1 MTDVAILSS
10 TARVRRRRVPT
21 ALVAPTGFVII
32 AGLNAFLLW
41 AILLSGGLV
50 RLTSSGLGCPD
61 WPLCHGG
68 VLPPTTEHPVIEF
81 TNRMLSGVI
90 VVYAVVAWLLTLATP
105 TASGKVRGFMLAA
118 AIMTV
123 GQIPLGGIT
132 VLSGL
137 NPLMVGSHFLLALL
151 GLGAAV
157 MALVFYRDARR
168 GWTRTWDRR
177 RGPFA
182 SLAALSL
189 LAVVVTGILV
199 TASGPHSGAASAT
212 DRLGNL
218 QLTIWL
224 HVRAVATLAVFMV
237 VLGLWMWRERPKDP
251 LALPVLAV
259 FLPLLAV
266 QIFIGEYQFRHGLPW
281 QWVAAHV
288 PIAGLVWS
296 CGLILAWLAAAP
308 PDRVTRGARVPAAAT
323 ETAAADSA
331 APAPTA

>member
-10 TARVRRRRVPT
+10 TARVPRRLVPA
-21 ALVAPTGFVII
+21 ALVTPIGFVII

-68 VLPPTTEHPVIEF
+68 VLPPTTEHPIIEF

-90 VVYAVVAWLLTLATP
+90 VVYAIVAWLVTRYTP
-105 TASGKVRGFMLAA
+105 SASHKVRAWMLAA
-118 AIMTV
+118 ALMTV

-137 NPLMVGSHFLLALL
+137 NPVMVGSHFLLAML

-157 MALVFYRDARR
+157 MALVAYRDDRR

-182 SLAALSL
+182 SLAAMAL
-189 LAVVVTGILV
+189 LGVVVTGILV

-212 DRLGNL
+212 DRLSNL

-224 HVRAVATLAVFMV
+224 HVRAVATLVVFMV

-251 LALPVLAV
+251 IALAVLAA

-281 QWVAAHV
+281 QWVALHV
-288 PIAGLVWS
+288 PVAGLVWS
-296 CGLILAWLAAAP
+296 CGIILAWLAAAP
-308 PDRVTRGARVPAAAT
+308 PTPAAADT
-323 ETAAADSA
+323 PEHISA
-331 APAPTA
+331 PDRVAPAATP

>member
-10 TARVRRRRVPT
+10 SARAPRRFVP
-21 ALVAPTGFVII
+21 AAVISPTGFVII
-32 AGLNAFLLW
+32 AGLNVFFLW

-68 VLPPTTEHPVIEF
+68 VLPPTSEHPIIEF

-90 VVYAVVAWLLTLATP
+90 VVYAVLAWLITRYTP
-105 TASGKVRGFMLAA
+105 SASGKVRGFMLAA
-118 AIMTV
+118 AVMTV
-123 GQIPLGGIT
+123 GQIPLGGFT

-137 NPLMVGSHFLLALL
+137 NPVMVGSHFLLALL

-157 MALVFYRDARR
+157 MAMVFYRDARK

-182 SLAALSL
+182 GLAALAL
-189 LAVVVTGILV
+189 LGVVVTGILV

-212 DRLGNL
+212 DRLSNL

-224 HVRAVATLAVFMV
+224 HVRAVAILVVFMA

-251 LALPVLAV
+251 LALPIVAA
-259 FLPLLAV
+259 FLPLLAI

-281 QWVAAHV
+281 QWVAVHV
-288 PIAGLVWS
+288 PVAGLVWS
-296 CGLILAWLAAAP
+296 CGLVLAWLAAAQP
-308 PDRVTRGARVPAAAT
+308 QPVAMDAPVRISAPDDA
-323 ETAAADSA
+323 A
-331 APAPTA
+331 APAPTP

>member
-10 TARVRRRRVPT
+10 TARVPRRLIPA
-21 ALVAPTGFVII
+21 ALVSPTGFVII

-68 VLPPTTEHPVIEF
+68 VLPPTTEHPIIEF

-90 VVYAVVAWLLTLATP
+90 VVYAVAAWLVTRSTP
-105 TASGKVRGFMLAA
+105 SASGKVRGLMLAA

-137 NPLMVGSHFLLALL
+137 NPVMVGSHFLLALL

-157 MALVFYRDARR
+157 MALVFYRDDRK

-189 LAVVVTGILV
+189 LGVVVTGILV

-212 DRLGNL
+212 DRLSNL

-224 HVRAVATLAVFMV
+224 HVRAVSILTVFML

-251 LALPVLAV
+251 IALPVLAA

-281 QWVAAHV
+281 QWVAVHV
-288 PIAGLVWS
+288 PVAGLVWS

-308 PDRVTRGARVPAAAT
+308 PRPVSADVTARVRAPDAI
-323 ETAAADSA
+323 
-331 APAPTA
+331 APAPTP

>member
-1 MTDVAILSS
+1 MTHVAILSA
-10 TARVRRRRVPT
+10 TAQAPRRLVPA
-21 ALVAPTGFVII
+21 ALVTPAGFVIV
-32 AGLNAFLLW
+32 AGLNAFFLW

-68 VLPPTTEHPVIEF
+68 VLPPTGEHPIIEF
-81 TNRMLSGVI
+81 SNRMLSGVI
-90 VVYAVVAWLLTLATP
+90 VVYAVLAWLVAHYTP
-105 TASGKVRGFMLAA
+105 SASGKVRGFMLAA

-137 NPLMVGSHFLLALL
+137 NPIMVGSHFLLALL

-157 MALVFYRDARR
+157 MALVFYRDDRK

-189 LAVVVTGILV
+189 LCVVVTGILV

-224 HVRAVATLAVFMV
+224 HVRAVATLVVFMV

-251 LALPVLAV
+251 LALRVLAA

-296 CGLILAWLAAAP
+296 CGLVLAWLAAAP
-308 PDRVTRGARVPAAAT
+308 PEPVTRGVGARVSAPPSAT
-323 ETAAADSA
+323 
-331 APAPTA
+331 PAPTP

>member
-10 TARVRRRRVPT
+10 TARVPRRLVPA
-21 ALVAPTGFVII
+21 ALVSPMGFVII
-32 AGLNAFLLW
+32 AGLNAFFLW

-68 VLPPTTEHPVIEF
+68 VLPPTTEHPIIEF
-81 TNRMLSGVI
+81 SNRMLSGVI
-90 VVYAVVAWLLTLATP
+90 VVYAVVAWLVTRYTP
-105 TASGKVRGFMLAA
+105 SASRKVRGLMLAA
-118 AIMTV
+118 ALMTV

-137 NPLMVGSHFLLALL
+137 NPVMVGSHFLLAML

-157 MALVFYRDARR
+157 MALVVYRDDRR

-182 SLAALSL
+182 SLAALAL
-189 LAVVVTGILV
+189 LSVVVTGILV

-212 DRLGNL
+212 DRLSNL

-224 HVRAVATLAVFMV
+224 HVRAVATLVVFMV

-251 LALPVLAV
+251 IALPVLAA

-281 QWVAAHV
+281 QWVAVHV
-288 PIAGLVWS
+288 PVAGLVWS
-296 CGLILAWLAAAP
+296 CGIILAWLAAAP
-308 PDRVTRGARVPAAAT
+308 PTPAAADVP
-323 ETAAADSA
+323 ERISAPDRA
-331 APAPTA
+331 APAPTP

>member
-1 MTDVAILSS
+1 MPA
-10 TARVRRRRVPT
+10 
-21 ALVAPTGFVII
+21 ALFSPTGFVIV
-32 AGLNAFLLW
+32 AGLNAFFLW

-68 VLPPTTEHPVIEF
+68 VLPPTSEHPIIEF

-90 VVYAVVAWLLTLATP
+90 VIYAVIAWLVTRSTP

-118 AIMTV
+118 AVMTV
-123 GQIPLGGIT
+123 GQIPLGGVT

-137 NPLMVGSHFLLALL
+137 NPLMVGSHFLLAML

-157 MALVFYRDARR
+157 MALVYYRDDRK

-189 LAVVVTGILV
+189 LGVVVTGILV

-212 DRLGNL
+212 DRLSDL
-218 QLTIWL
+218 QLTVWL
-224 HVRAVATLAVFMV
+224 HVRAVATLVVFMV
-237 VLGLWMWRERPKDP
+237 VLGLWLWRERPKDP
-251 LALPVLAV
+251 IVLPVLAA
-259 FLPLLAV
+259 FLPLLAI

-296 CGLILAWLAAAP
+296 CGLVLAWLAAASP
-308 PDRVTRGARVPAAAT
+308 VPATRGAVAPDAAPDAAA
-323 ETAAADSA
+323 E
-331 APAPTA
+331 PAPTP

>member
-1 MTDVAILSS
+1 MTAVAILSA
-10 TARVRRRRVPT
+10 TARVQRRRVPA
-21 ALVAPTGFVII
+21 ALFSPTGFVIV
-32 AGLNAFLLW
+32 AGLNAFFLW

-68 VLPPTTEHPVIEF
+68 VLPPTSEHPIIEF

-90 VVYAVVAWLLTLATP
+90 VIYAVIAWLVTRSTP

-118 AIMTV
+118 AVMTV
-123 GQIPLGGIT
+123 GQIPLGGVT

-137 NPLMVGSHFLLALL
+137 NPLMVGSHFLLAML

-157 MALVFYRDARR
+157 MALVYYRDDRK

-189 LAVVVTGILV
+189 LGVVVTGILV

-212 DRLGNL
+212 DRLSDL
-218 QLTIWL
+218 QLTVWL
-224 HVRAVATLAVFMV
+224 HVRAVATLVVFMV
-237 VLGLWMWRERPKDP
+237 VLGLWLWRERPKDP
-251 LALPVLAV
+251 IVLPVLAA
-259 FLPLLAV
+259 FLPLLAI

-296 CGLILAWLAAAP
+296 CGLVLAWLAAASP
-308 PDRVTRGARVPAAAT
+308 VPATRGAVAPDAAPDAAA
-323 ETAAADSA
+323 E
-331 APAPTA
+331 PAPTP

>member
-1 MTDVAILSS
+1 MTAVAILSA
-10 TARVRRRRVPT
+10 TARVSGRRVPA
-21 ALVAPTGFVII
+21 ALFSPTGFVIV
-32 AGLNAFLLW
+32 AGLNAFFLW

-68 VLPPTTEHPVIEF
+68 VLPPTSEHPVIEF

-90 VVYAVVAWLLTLATP
+90 VVYAVIAWLATRATP
-105 TASGKVRGFMLAA
+105 SASGRVRGLMLAA
-118 AIMTV
+118 ALMTV

-137 NPLMVGSHFLLALL
+137 NPVMVGSHFLLAML

-157 MALVFYRDARR
+157 MALVCYRDDRK

-182 SLAALSL
+182 GLAALSL
-189 LAVVVTGILV
+189 LGVVVTGILV
-199 TASGPHSGAASAT
+199 TASGPHSGAANAT
-212 DRLGNL
+212 DRLSNL
-218 QLTIWL
+218 QLTVWL
-224 HVRAVATLAVFMV
+224 HVRAVATLVVFMV
-237 VLGLWMWRERPKDP
+237 VLGLWLWRERPKDP
-251 LALPVLAV
+251 IALPVLAA

-296 CGLILAWLAAAP
+296 CGLVLAWLAA
-308 PDRVTRGARVPAAAT
+308 TRPVPARRSMAAPAAAPD
-323 ETAAADSA
+323 AAAE
-331 APAPTA
+331 PAPTP

>member
-1 MTDVAILSS
+1 MTPVAILSS
-10 TARVRRRRVPT
+10 SARVPRRLVPR
-21 ALVAPTGFVII
+21 ALVSPTGFVVI

-68 VLPPTTEHPVIEF
+68 VLPPTSEHPIIEF

-90 VVYAVVAWLLTLATP
+90 VVYAVIAWLIARVTP
-105 TASGKVRGFMLAA
+105 SVSGKVRGFMLAA

-123 GQIPLGGIT
+123 GQIPLGGLT

-137 NPLMVGSHFLLALL
+137 NPVMVGSHFLLALL

-157 MALVFYRDARR
+157 MALVFYRDDRN

-177 RGPFA
+177 RSPFA

-189 LAVVVTGILV
+189 LGVVVTGILV

-212 DRLGNL
+212 DRLSNL

-224 HVRAVATLAVFMV
+224 HVRAVAVLVVFMV
-237 VLGLWMWRERPKDP
+237 VLALWMWRERPKDP
-251 LALPVLAV
+251 IALPVVAA
-259 FLPLLAV
+259 FLPLLAI

-296 CGLILAWLAAAP
+296 CGLILAWLVAAPPAPAAPEIPTPAAAP
-308 PDRVTRGARVPAAAT
+308 RA
-323 ETAAADSA
+323 AAADA
-331 APAPTA
+331 TTPASTP

>member
-10 TARVRRRRVPT
+10 PARVPRRLIPA
-21 ALVAPTGFVII
+21 ALVRPTGFVII

-68 VLPPTTEHPVIEF
+68 VLPPTTEHPIIEF

-90 VVYAVVAWLLTLATP
+90 VVYAVAAWLVTRSTP
-105 TASGKVRGFMLAA
+105 SASGKVRGLMLAA

-137 NPLMVGSHFLLALL
+137 NPVMVGSHFLLALL

-157 MALVFYRDARR
+157 MALVFYRDDRK

-189 LAVVVTGILV
+189 LGVVVTGILV

-212 DRLGNL
+212 DRLSNL

-224 HVRAVATLAVFMV
+224 HVRAVSILTVFML

-251 LALPVLAV
+251 IALPVLAA

-281 QWVAAHV
+281 QWVAVHV
-288 PIAGLVWS
+288 PVAGLVWS

-308 PDRVTRGARVPAAAT
+308 PRPVSADVAARVRAPDAI
-323 ETAAADSA
+323 
-331 APAPTA
+331 APAPTP

>member
-1 MTDVAILSS
+1 
-10 TARVRRRRVPT
+10 VPA
-21 ALVAPTGFVII
+21 ALFSPTGFVIV
-32 AGLNAFLLW
+32 AGLNAFFLW

-68 VLPPTTEHPVIEF
+68 VLPPTSEHPIIEF

-90 VVYAVVAWLLTLATP
+90 VIYAVIAWLVTRSTP

-118 AIMTV
+118 AVMTV
-123 GQIPLGGIT
+123 GQIPLGGVT

-137 NPLMVGSHFLLALL
+137 NPLMVGSHFLLAML

-157 MALVFYRDARR
+157 MALVYYRDDRK

-189 LAVVVTGILV
+189 LGVVVTGILV

-212 DRLGNL
+212 DRLSDL
-218 QLTIWL
+218 QLTVWL
-224 HVRAVATLAVFMV
+224 HVRAVATLVVFMV
-237 VLGLWMWRERPKDP
+237 VLGLWLWRERPKDP
-251 LALPVLAV
+251 IVLPVLAA
-259 FLPLLAV
+259 FLPLLAI

-296 CGLILAWLAAAP
+296 CGLVLAWLAAASP
-308 PDRVTRGARVPAAAT
+308 VPATRGAVAPAAAPD
-323 ETAAADSA
+323 AAAE
-331 APAPTA
+331 PAPTP

>member
-10 TARVRRRRVPT
+10 TARVPRRLIPA
-21 ALVAPTGFVII
+21 ALVSPTGFVII

-68 VLPPTTEHPVIEF
+68 VLPPTTEHPIIEF
-81 TNRMLSGVI
+81 TNRTLSGVI
-90 VVYAVVAWLLTLATP
+90 VVYAVAAWLVTRSTP
-105 TASGKVRGFMLAA
+105 TASGKVRGLMLAA

-137 NPLMVGSHFLLALL
+137 NPVMVGSHFLLALL

-157 MALVFYRDARR
+157 MALVFYRDDRK

-189 LAVVVTGILV
+189 LGVVVTGILV

-212 DRLGNL
+212 DRLSNL

-224 HVRAVATLAVFMV
+224 HVRAVATLTVFMI

-251 LALPVLAV
+251 IALPVLAA

-288 PIAGLVWS
+288 PVAGLVWS

-308 PDRVTRGARVPAAAT
+308 RGPVSADVAERIRAPDAV
-323 ETAAADSA
+323 
-331 APAPTA
+331 APAPTP